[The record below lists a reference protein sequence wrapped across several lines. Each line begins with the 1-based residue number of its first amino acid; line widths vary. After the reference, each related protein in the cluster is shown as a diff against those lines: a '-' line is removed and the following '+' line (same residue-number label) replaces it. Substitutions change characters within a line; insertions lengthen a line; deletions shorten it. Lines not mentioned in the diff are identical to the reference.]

1 MTDQNIQEKIENKI
15 IDYIVL
21 GSGGRLIAFKP
32 QKTKNGAD
40 LVVKRKGE
48 YENQKEEKS
57 KSAVVKTRIFG
68 AKSKKNTDDIFLSIY
83 SQEEDVDI
91 SKSEPVKNFYL
102 LFVRFDIVKQD
113 IDDNVRIIKLDE
125 SKKEFL
131 MQKNELPQFFLDLV

>member
-32 QKTKNGAD
+32 QKAKNGAD
-40 LVVKRKGE
+40 LVIKRKGE
-48 YENQKEEKS
+48 YENEKEKKS

-68 AKSKKNTDDIFLSIY
+68 TKSKKNTDDIFLSIY

-102 LFVRFDIVKQD
+102 LFVQFDMVKQD